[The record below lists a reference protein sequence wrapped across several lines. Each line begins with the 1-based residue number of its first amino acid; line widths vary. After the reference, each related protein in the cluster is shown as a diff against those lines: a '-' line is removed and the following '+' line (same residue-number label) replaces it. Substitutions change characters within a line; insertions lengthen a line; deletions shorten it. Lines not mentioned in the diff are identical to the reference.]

1 MKILVLQFKA
11 LGDTVLLIPTLKA
24 LREKFPDC
32 ALHVLVKEEAAPIL
46 GHLSWLNRIW
56 SMPRIRGKARI
67 RESWPIVRALRRER
81 FDRSVDFGG
90 NDRGAILSWLCG
102 ARRRLGPEN
111 RGGLLWRHLCYTE
124 RVTLPKAD
132 RHETLR
138 LLDLVSSWGVTSR
151 EINEIQIATDPVL
164 DLPAQALLPTPAI
177 ICHLGAGCSKK
188 QWPLQHWVAFH
199 PLALRAGY
207 PLVFTTGMGAREQR
221 LAEQLKRYVPEAVFL
236 PSMPDLDQFLAVLK
250 RARALITGDTGP
262 GHLAA
267 ALGVPVLSLFGPT
280 SAVGWAPVGHRHQI
294 LSGSPCQCAPSAH
307 DCHNASH
314 CLAAITPEQV
324 LEGLASLLA
333 RNADPASLALLC

>member
-1 MKILVLQFKA
+1 MKILVLQFKS

-24 LREKFPDC
+24 LRGKFPDC

-46 GHLSWLNRIW
+46 RHLPWLTRVW
-56 SMPRIRGKARI
+56 TMPRVRGKARI

-102 ARRRLGPEN
+102 ARRRLGPMN
-111 RGGLLWRHLCYTE
+111 RGGLLWRRLCYTE

-138 LLDLVSSWGVTSR
+138 LLDFLSSWGVASH
-151 EINEIQIATDPVL
+151 EIKEIQIATDPAL
-164 DLPAQALLPTPAI
+164 DLPAQALLPTPGI

-199 PLALRAGY
+199 ELALRAGY
-207 PLVFTTGMGAREQR
+207 PLVFTTGMGARER
-221 LAEQLKRYVPEAVFL
+221 NLTEQFKRCVPEAVFL
-236 PSMPDLDQFLAVLK
+236 PSVPDLALFLAVLK

-262 GHLAA
+262 AHLAA

-294 LSGSPCQCAPSAH
+294 LLGSPCQCAPSAH
-307 DCHNASH
+307 DCHSGSH
-314 CLAAITPEQV
+314 CLAAITPEQA
-324 LEGLASLLA
+324 LNGLASLVA
-333 RNADPASLALLC
+333 RNPGTASLVLRC